1 MSGSGRKKRLV
12 VVGGVAAGMSA
23 AARARRIDPDL
34 EIVVFEKTGYISYG
48 SCGLPYF
55 IGGLIED
62 PNALVAR
69 TPAQFAKQNIEA
81 RTHHEVQAIHT
92 ADKTVAVR
100 DLDEGREFAVEYDR
114 LVIATGGSAILP
126 PIPGVELEGVFVLRN
141 VEDGVSV
148 KNFIAEEKPRRA
160 VIIGGGYIGVEV
172 AENLVERGLETT
184 MLNRPPQVLDN
195 FDADIAQFMQDELER
210 HGVEVSV
217 DDTAQGVEGDRKGRV
232 RMVVSKRGRYEA
244 DLVLIG
250 AGVRAESLL
259 AREAGIA
266 LGFKGSIA
274 VDERMRT
281 NVPDVYAAGD
291 CVETYHLLLKKP
303 SYIPLGT
310 TANKQ
315 GRVAG
320 TNAAGGEAVFEGV
333 VGTAIT
339 KALHLGVGITGLTEK
354 AVDQLGIPARAVT
367 IQHGTRAHYYPSP
380 GRINIKLVWNPE
392 DGKLLGA
399 QIAGPVL
406 EAKRIDVFAMA
417 LHHGLTIE
425 DLQRLDLSYAPP
437 FAPVWDP
444 ILVAANVAAKS

>member
-1 MSGSGRKKRLV
+1 MSRLDGKRRLV
-12 VVGGVAAGMSA
+12 IIGGVAAGMSA

-34 EIVVFEKTGYISYG
+34 EIIVFEKTGYVSYG

-55 IGGLIED
+55 IGGLIDD

-69 TPAQFAKQNIEA
+69 TPAEFARQNIEA
-81 RTHHEVQAIHT
+81 RTHHEV
-92 ADKTVAVR
+92 KTIDTMNRMVTVR
-100 DLDEGREFAVEYDR
+100 ELDEGREFALDYDR
-114 LVIATGGSAILP
+114 LVLATGGSAILP
-126 PIPGVELEGVFVLRN
+126 PIPGVELQGVFVLRN
-141 VEDGVSV
+141 VEDGVAV
-148 KNFIAEEKPRRA
+148 KSFIAEERPQRA

-172 AENLVERGLETT
+172 AENFIERGLETT

-195 FDADIAQFMQDELER
+195 FDAEIAQLMQDELER
-210 HGVEVSV
+210 HGVRVLVNE
-217 DDTAQGVEGDRKGRV
+217 TAQGIEADREGRA
-232 RMVVSKRGRYEA
+232 RMVVSELGRHEA

-250 AGVRAESLL
+250 AGVHAESFL
-259 AREAGIA
+259 AKDAGVA
-266 LGFKGSIA
+266 LGLKAAIA
-274 VDERMRT
+274 VDEKMRT
-281 NVPDVYAAGD
+281 SVSGVYAAGD
-291 CVETYHLLLKKP
+291 CAETYHLLLKKP

-320 TNAAGGEAVFEGV
+320 TNAAGGDAIFKGV

-339 KALHLGVGITGLTEK
+339 KAFHLGVGITGLTEK
-354 AVDQLGIPARAVT
+354 AAAQLGIQARTIT
-367 IQHGTRAHYYPSP
+367 IQHRTRAHYYPSP
-380 GRINIKLVWNPE
+380 GPIHIKLVWNPE

-406 EAKRIDVFAMA
+406 EAKRIDVFATA
-417 LHHGLTIE
+417 LHHGLTIQ

-444 ILVAANVAAKS
+444 ILIAANVAAKG

>member
-1 MSGSGRKKRLV
+1 
-12 VVGGVAAGMSA
+12 MSA
-23 AARARRIDPDL
+23 AARARRMDPDL
-34 EIVVFEKTGYISYG
+34 EIIVFERTGYVSYG

-55 IGGLIED
+55 IGGLIENPKD
-62 PNALVAR
+62 LVAR

-81 RTHHEVQAIHT
+81 RTHHEVQAIDSANKMVT
-92 ADKTVAVR
+92 VR
-100 DLDEGREFAVEYDR
+100 DREEAEEFAIDYDR
-114 LVIATGGSAILP
+114 LVIATGGGAIRP
-126 PIPGVELEGVFVLRN
+126 PIAGVELQGVFVLRN
-141 VEDGVSV
+141 VEDGIAV
-148 KNFIAEEKPRRA
+148 KDFIAEERPRRA
-160 VIIGGGYIGVEV
+160 VVIGGGYIGVEV
-172 AENLVERGLETT
+172 AENFAERGLETT

-210 HGVEVSV
+210 HGVKVSV
-217 DDTAQGVEGDRKGRV
+217 DDTAQGIEGDSKGRV
-232 RMVVSKRGRYEA
+232 RVVVSEQGRHEA

-250 AGVRAESLL
+250 AGVHAESLL
-259 AREAGIA
+259 AKDAGIT

-274 VDERMRT
+274 VDGKMRT

-291 CVETYHLLLKKP
+291 CAETYHLLLKKS
-303 SYIPLGT
+303 SYVPLGS

-320 TNAAGGEAVFEGV
+320 TNAAGGEAIFEGV
-333 VGTAIT
+333 LGTAVT
-339 KALHLGVGITGLTEK
+339 KAFHLGLGITGLTEK
-354 AVDQLGIPARAVT
+354 VAKQSGMAAKAVT

-380 GRINIKLVWNPE
+380 GPIHIKLVWSPE
-392 DGKLLGA
+392 DGRLLGA

-406 EAKRIDVFAMA
+406 EAKRIDVFAVA

>member
-1 MSGSGRKKRLV
+1 MSGSDRKKRLV
-12 VVGGVAAGMSA
+12 VVGGVAGGMSA
-23 AARARRIDPDL
+23 AARARRMDPDL
-34 EIVVFEKTGYISYG
+34 EIIVFERTGYVSYG

-55 IGGLIED
+55 IGGLIENPKD
-62 PNALVAR
+62 LVAR

-81 RTHHEVQAIHT
+81 HTHHEVQAIDSANKMVT
-92 ADKTVAVR
+92 VR
-100 DLDEGREFAVEYDR
+100 DREEEEEFAIDYDR
-114 LVIATGGSAILP
+114 LVIATGGGAIRP
-126 PIPGVELEGVFVLRN
+126 PIAGVELQGVFVLRN
-141 VEDGVSV
+141 VEDGIAV
-148 KNFIAEEKPRRA
+148 KDFIAEERPRRA
-160 VIIGGGYIGVEV
+160 VVIGGGYIGVEV
-172 AENLVERGLETT
+172 AENFAERGLETT

-210 HGVEVSV
+210 HGVKVSV
-217 DDTAQGVEGDRKGRV
+217 DDTAQGIEGDSKGRV
-232 RMVVSKRGRYEA
+232 RVVVSEQGRHEA

-250 AGVRAESLL
+250 AGVHAESLL
-259 AREAGIA
+259 AKDAGIT

-274 VDERMRT
+274 VDGKMRT

-291 CVETYHLLLKKP
+291 CAETYHLLLKKS
-303 SYIPLGT
+303 SYVPLGS

-320 TNAAGGEAVFEGV
+320 TNAAGGEAIFEGV
-333 VGTAIT
+333 LGTAVI
-339 KALHLGVGITGLTEK
+339 KAFHLGLGITGLTEK
-354 AVDQLGIPARAVT
+354 VAEQSGIAAKAVT

-380 GRINIKLVWNPE
+380 GPIHIKLVWSPE

-406 EAKRIDVFAMA
+406 EAKRIDVFAVA

-444 ILVAANVAAKS
+444 ILVAANVAAS